1 MEESDHAKFIKHLEE
16 SEEAV
21 WSVAQWLQGKGYL
34 VSVAPMS
41 KSKNGKEM
49 KDHVDNGDLFINQ
62 RVEVKRLGVNFTNA
76 DDWPFGDKFIVCG
89 KNAFDRAIPKP
100 YAYIILSNDKK
111 RAAIVMADS
120 SSNWTVEKRKD
131 SRYESVI
138 QDFYFC
144 PKNLVSFV
152 GI

>member
-62 RVEVKRLGVNFTNA
+62 RVEVKHLSKDFKNA
-76 DDWPFGDKFIVCG
+76 EDWPFKDRFIVCA
-89 KNAFDRAIPKP
+89 KNAFDSANPKP
-100 YAYIILSNDKK
+100 YSYIILS
-111 RAAIVMADS
+111 
-120 SSNWTVEKRKD
+120 
-131 SRYESVI
+131 
-138 QDFYFC
+138 
-144 PKNLVSFV
+144 KN
-152 GI
+152 